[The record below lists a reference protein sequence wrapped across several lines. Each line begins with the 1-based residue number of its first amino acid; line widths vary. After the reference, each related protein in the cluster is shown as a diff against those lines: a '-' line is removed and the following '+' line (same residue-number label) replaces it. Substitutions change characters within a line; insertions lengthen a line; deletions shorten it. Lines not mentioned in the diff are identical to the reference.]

1 MRCFSLT
8 HLRLAACILKNKL
21 CFCNKKQIAEFF
33 PRKKASQAIL
43 PFLVFLMM
51 LGVQGQVGH

>member
-1 MRCFSLT
+1 MRRFSLT
-8 HLRLAACILKNKL
+8 HLRLAACILKNRL